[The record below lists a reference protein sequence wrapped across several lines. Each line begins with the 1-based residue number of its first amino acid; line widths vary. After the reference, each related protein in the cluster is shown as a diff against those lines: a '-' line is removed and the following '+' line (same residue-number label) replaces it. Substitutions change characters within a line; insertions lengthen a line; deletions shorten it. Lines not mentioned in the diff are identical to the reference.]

1 MKKHTKTLLISELI
15 TELMALKKEIGDAEV
30 FVVNDEE
37 MCFDGICRSFI
48 VKSVRD
54 NKGFAVLLKGEDI
67 IKI

>member
-1 MKKHTKTLLISELI
+1 
-15 TELMALKKEIGDAEV
+15 MALKKEIGDAEV